1 MGTSPG
7 PLLRWSWYWS
17 SWLLQRQAAVGR
29 GWYGDLVGHLFN
41 FFLTSPY
48 LSLVITDRGD
58 LEVSVLLGLVGLAV
72 TETALW
78 GRRQQD
84 RASLNEGLLEGVAAA
99 MAVTASDDPGRVH
112 DVADRLLLV
121 LGVDAVGYDP
131 GPIEEDLPVLGLD
144 GRVRLG
150 STVLDVSRRGLP
162 NAAAPAGTRGG
173 GGDESRTLSRRVH
186 EKRTTA
192 HPDPAAR
199 RGRAGV

>member
-1 MGTSPG
+1 M
-7 PLLRWSWYWS
+7 
-17 SWLLQRQAAVGR
+17 
-29 GWYGDLVGHLFN
+29 
-41 FFLTSPY
+41 
-48 LSLVITDRGD
+48 
-58 LEVSVLLGLVGLAV
+58 LLGLVGLAV

-162 NAAAPAGTRGG
+162 NAALLQVPVGVGATN
-173 GGDESRTLSRRVH
+173 
-186 EKRTTA
+186 
-192 HPDPAAR
+192 
-199 RGRAGV
+199 RGRFLVASTRSGQPPTLTQLHVAAVLACDLGSALARSSSATGSTST